1 MSKLFEVKGRSTG
14 KTITVKCDYDSFLSQ
29 FYGLDEP
36 EEVDGVYMVDD
47 KTIESTIKEYP
58 EVVVGEGTMKARE
71 VITLKGWVEG
81 SGWSYNQCYSDEII
95 EIAKD
100 DLKSIDWDWYEID
113 SEYPPTED
121 EDTKIIVD
129 LYGIDAD
136 IDEDEPLAS
145 YSKWAS
151 EIWAERNR

>member
-1 MSKLFEVKGRSTG
+1 MNKLFKV
-14 KTITVKCDYDSFLSQ
+14 
-29 FYGLDEP
+29 
-36 EEVDGVYMVDD
+36 
-47 KTIESTIKEYP
+47 
-58 EVVVGEGTMKARE
+58 RE

-81 SGWSYNQCYSDEII
+81 SGWSYNQCYGDEII
-95 EIAKD
+95 EIVKD
-100 DLKSIDWDWYEID
+100 DLQSIDWDWYEID